1 MLTIPTLMRYWLT
14 AFSILIVC
22 CGCQHRTSNADTSGA
37 DATNRLNVPKW
48 TFLAKISTIFDEA
61 YERVPKKAYVF
72 PALRLNAQAAPI
84 DQLSYRI
91 LEDDSLG
98 WFSAAPLGME
108 LKTVVENKLRRQGF
122 VTIPFSELTASPGD
136 HSVLVFNIYYREA
149 SASRDNPTANPA
161 DSWTTFSRITA
172 ATFPQNLDPSQ
183 KRDLMNN
190 ELVSLFNGAALGEDV
205 IKRSKSF
212 LLDHLGQNRQWSE
225 SINLLN

>member
-1 MLTIPTLMRYWLT
+1 MKYWQIALST
-14 AFSILIVC
+14 LIVLA
-22 CGCQHRTSNADTSGA
+22 GCQHRPANSDSTNSEV
-37 DATNRLNVPKW
+37 TNRLNLPKW
-48 TFLAKISTIFDEA
+48 TFLAKISTSFDPA

-72 PALRLNAQAAPI
+72 PALRLNAQGVPI

-108 LKTVVENKLRRQGF
+108 LKAVVESRLRSQGF
-122 VTIPFSELTASPGD
+122 VTIPFGELTASTGD
-136 HSVLVFNIYYREA
+136 HSALVINIYYREA
-149 SASRDNPTANPA
+149 SASRDNPTGDPA
-161 DSWTTFSRITA
+161 DSWTTFSRVTA

-190 ELVSLFNGAALGEDV
+190 ELVSLFNNVALGEDV
-205 IKRSKSF
+205 IKRSQRF
-212 LLDHLGQNRQWSE
+212 LLDYLGQNRQWSE